1 MMTSTGKLS
10 EYWHAAMITTVSAC
24 MLAGLAQMVRASEPA
39 LSDEA
44 RSVTVK
50 LADLNVNTPVD
61 VEANR

>member
-10 EYWHAAMITTVSAC
+10 DYWHAAMITTVSAC

-50 LADLNVNTPVD
+50 LADLNVNTSAD